1 MRENEIS
8 QKIIGLAIKIH
19 KKLGPGL
26 LEKVYHECLYYEI
39 QKSGLQVQKEV
50 YVHVDYEEI
59 KIERAFKIDLL
70 VENKLI
76 VELKSVKELND
87 IYIAQTLTYLR
98 LTKIRLGLLINFN
111 ELLLK
116 DGIRR
121 VINN

>member
-87 IYIAQTLTYLR
+87 IYIAQILTYLR

-111 ELLLK
+111 EILLK

>member
-76 VELKSVKELND
+76 VELKSVRELND

-111 ELLLK
+111 EILLK

>member
-76 VELKSVKELND
+76 VELKSVRELND

-98 LTKIRLGLLINFN
+98 LSKIRLGLLINFN
-111 ELLLK
+111 EILLK

>member
-1 MRENEIS
+1 M
-8 QKIIGLAIKIH
+8 
-19 KKLGPGL
+19 
-26 LEKVYHECLYYEI
+26 EKVYHECLYYEI

-50 YVHVDYEEI
+50 CVHVVYEEI

-87 IYIAQTLTYLR
+87 LFTAQILTYLK
-98 LTKIRLGLLINFN
+98 LSKIRLGLLINFN

>member
-8 QKIIGLAIKIH
+8 QKIIGLAIKTH

-98 LTKIRLGLLINFN
+98 LSKIRLGLLINFN
-111 ELLLK
+111 EILLK

-121 VINN
+121 IINN

>member
-76 VELKSVKELND
+76 VELKSVRELND
-87 IYIAQTLTYLR
+87 IYIAQILTYLR
-98 LTKIRLGLLINFN
+98 LTKIRLGILINFN
-111 ELLLK
+111 EILLK

>member
-8 QKIIGLAIKIH
+8 QKVIGLAIKID

-50 YVHVDYEEI
+50 CVHVDYEEI

-87 IYIAQTLTYLR
+87 LFTAQILTYLK
-98 LTKIRLGLLINFN
+98 LSKIRLGLLINFN
-111 ELLLK
+111 EILLK

>member
-8 QKIIGLAIKIH
+8 QKIIGLAIKNH

-76 VELKSVKELND
+76 VELKSVRELND

-111 ELLLK
+111 EILLK

>member
-50 YVHVDYEEI
+50 YVNVDYEEI

-76 VELKSVKELND
+76 VELKSVRELND

-98 LTKIRLGLLINFN
+98 LSKIRLGLLINFN
-111 ELLLK
+111 EILLK

>member
-98 LTKIRLGLLINFN
+98 LSKIRLGLLINFN
-111 ELLLK
+111 EILLK

-121 VINN
+121 IINN

>member
-50 YVHVDYEEI
+50 YVNVDYEEI

-76 VELKSVKELND
+76 VELKSVRELND

-98 LTKIRLGLLINFN
+98 LSKIRLGILINFN
-111 ELLLK
+111 EILLK

>member
-1 MRENEIS
+1 M
-8 QKIIGLAIKIH
+8 
-19 KKLGPGL
+19 
-26 LEKVYHECLYYEI
+26 EKVYHECLYYEI

-87 IYIAQTLTYLR
+87 LFTAQILTYLK
-98 LTKIRLGLLINFN
+98 LSKIRLGLLINFN

>member
-98 LTKIRLGLLINFN
+98 LSKIRLGLLINFN
-111 ELLLK
+111 EILLK